1 MLTGPSIAV
10 TTSSTVIRSG
20 NRAIRSPPCTPRTEL
35 RNPARRSGTT
45 MRLMNFSEMPC
56 DAAISLMV
64 RGPSFPL
71 AARSSRIRSA

>member
-56 DAAISLMV
+56 DWAICRMV
-64 RGPSFPL
+64 RGFCSPYT
-71 AARSSRIRSA
+71 ATSSRMRSA